1 MSLLYKK
8 CEVCGADINKLQK
21 LWNIYTLKAGIK
33 LKCQNCETEYK
44 TNKVI
49 GFIGSLY
56 VWVWV
61 WVIPILL
68 LVRFID
74 SFRLNLGIEVWLYA
88 LFLYSLLE
96 LLVMVLLPLHKIDIK
111 NKGK

>member
-8 CEVCGADINKLQK
+8 CEVCGTDINKLQK
-21 LWNIYTLKAGIK
+21 WWNIYILKTGAK
-33 LKCQNCETEYK
+33 LKCSNCGTEYK

-68 LVRFID
+68 LVKFID
-74 SFRLNLGIEVWLYA
+74 SFTFNLGIEVWLYA
-88 LFLYSLLE
+88 FILYTTME
-96 LLVMVLLPLHKIDIK
+96 LIIAVILPLNKIENK
-111 NKGK
+111 N